1 MLQQEKRKLCRADLE
16 SVAQKVAAKAKEKSK
31 EINSR
36 LQAKMDAFR
45 NQAPSHRFSK
55 LLAQPKERY
64 TVCQSAFQTHSHH
77 VVDDDVKQPEQSL
90 EQMRQQ
96 QQNTYIAGFVHP
108 IPEAQSS
115 SCPTKTVEFHSQQ
128 ESPVHDTRREARVAP
143 GAWADWDKDVQFR
156 QIRQTGATGSELCP
170 WWIEARDG
178 WAFCFVCNR
187 YVTSDHITS
196 NAHID
201 RVKSWEE
208 DKHFQEEEPNAEA
221 QAVWDDWLQENP
233 FSGMAQDA
241 NSTAAAAS
249 APSSLPQRSGAILYA
264 TPIGGPDP
272 AWGDSTYF
280 QFSQEK
286 GWWWCKL
293 CKQWSDD
300 NHVKGKKH
308 LNKVDHLVQHAQAR
322 ENRVACTAREAQA
335 DHFDAD
341 VEQAN
346 LSAQDIAF
354 DPWGPNWKKK
364 MRRTQKRANQVPPPW
379 RKEWSDIHQRS
390 YYWNPDT
397 GETTWEIPKRRPN
410 PAIKG
415 LRSSNN
421 DGNGG
426 YVSSASSNQVPPPWI
441 KEWSEKHSTYF
452 YWNPE
457 TLCKTWDIPTAE
469 QHPYKKSFWS

>member
-31 EINSR
+31 DIHSR

-45 NQAPSHRFSK
+45 NKAPSHRFSK
-55 LLAQPKERY
+55 LLAQPKERD

-201 RVKSWEE
+201 RVKRWEE
-208 DKHFQEEEPNAEA
+208 DKKIQEEEPNAEA
-221 QAVWDDWLQENP
+221 QAVWHDWLLKNP
-233 FSGMAQDA
+233 FSAMAQDA

-286 GWWWCKL
+286 GWWWCKV

-308 LNKVDHLVQHAQAR
+308 LNKVDYLVQHAQAR
-322 ENRVACTAREAQA
+322 ENRVACTAREVQA

-364 MRRTQKRANQVPPPW
+364 MRRTCLLYTSPSPRD
-379 RKEWSDIHQRS
+379 S
-390 YYWNPDT
+390 
-397 GETTWEIPKRRPN
+397 
-410 PAIKG
+410 
-415 LRSSNN
+415 
-421 DGNGG
+421 
-426 YVSSASSNQVPPPWI
+426 
-441 KEWSEKHSTYF
+441 
-452 YWNPE
+452 
-457 TLCKTWDIPTAE
+457 
-469 QHPYKKSFWS
+469 